1 MDGTLT
7 LYLRLSGM
15 RARLTTIGLVT
26 AYLTATVM
34 WGGCL
39 VYAMNWLIADTPP
52 MVTSHAPTQAKTHTH

>member
-1 MDGTLT
+1 
-7 LYLRLSGM
+7 M

-26 AYLTATVM
+26 SYLIATVI

-52 MVTSHAPTQAKTHTH
+52 MVTSHDPSHAKTQIR

>member
-1 MDGTLT
+1 
-7 LYLRLSGM
+7 M
-15 RARLTTIGLVT
+15 RARLTRIGLVT